1 VRATAP
7 GQSALLLLD
16 AIDVLA
22 GLGVDYAVVG
32 AMAAAVHGAVRASAD
47 ADAVLSISPD
57 RGAAPAQAF
66 VAAGFA
72 AEFRRGDA
80 ADPIAAVLVVSDAHG
95 NRIEFLIGVRG
106 LEDDVFRRAVR
117 VPSQERELRVAGV
130 EDFVAMKVF
139 AGGPPGSR
147 RRPPRAGCRRRRP
160 RPRARAAA
168 RSALRARCRRSARA
182 DPARQVSPRRGR

>member
-1 VRATAP
+1 MRATAP

-47 ADAVLSISPD
+47 ADAVLSISPG
-57 RGAAPAQAF
+57 RGAALAQAF

-95 NRIEFLIGVRG
+95 NRIDFLIGLRG

-117 VPSQERELRVAGV
+117 VPWQERELRVAGV
-130 EDFVAMKVF
+130 EDFIAMKVF
-139 AGGPPGSR
+139 AGGPQYFVDAR
-147 RRPPRAGCRRRRP
+147 
-160 RPRARAAA
+160 RARAVAGDVLDLALVRRLAA
-168 RSALRARCRRSARA
+168 RYGPGAAAALE
-182 DPARQVSPRRGR
+182 QVLRGE